1 MPRRAYAPDASDVVW
16 LEFDPQAVHEQ
27 AGHHPA
33 LVIIRATR
41 GKRAP
46 INYAN

>member
-1 MPRRAYAPDASDVVW
+1 MPRRAYVPDASDVVW
-16 LEFDPQAVHEQ
+16 LEFDPQAGNEQ
-27 AGHHPA
+27 AGHRPA

-41 GKRAP
+41 AKRAP